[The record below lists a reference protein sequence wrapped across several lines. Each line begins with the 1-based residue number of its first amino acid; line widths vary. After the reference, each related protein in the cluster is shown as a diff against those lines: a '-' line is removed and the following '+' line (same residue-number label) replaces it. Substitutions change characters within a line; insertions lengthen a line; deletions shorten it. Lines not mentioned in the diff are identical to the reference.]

1 MGPHHK
7 EVGNLITWD
16 MEKTELLQ
24 DFFFFCLS
32 FHWEML

>member
-16 MEKTELLQ
+16 MEKAELLQ
-24 DFFFFCLS
+24 DFFFFA
-32 FHWEML
+32 